1 MRDDDKLLT
10 RVIEVKEDRFKL
22 EVIMT
27 EEMTKVNKDY
37 WGYALVISSSYLMA
51 LNVAALGYFTW
62 ISGNRMFWHC
72 DLTGPDGKVEQVFM
86 HAENEL
92 FSAAEKTTLSENE
105 VRNSM
110 IIYGSI
116 LREEDQSF
124 RREYLSGILHLD
136 IGFADLTFY
145 REAFANFY
153 RSFELFVTARVLKK
167 KKLKNELKEFQDAL
181 FSLGLSKEM
190 SEEFRVLYKLRSE
203 QVMHAQKIPK
213 EVSSEDALKMK
224 VFADYVLHKYYR
236 SKAEEW
242 REAYHAGY
250 S

>member
-1 MRDDDKLLT
+1 
-10 RVIEVKEDRFKL
+10 
-22 EVIMT
+22 
-27 EEMTKVNKDY
+27 
-37 WGYALVISSSYLMA
+37 MA
-51 LNVAALGYFTW
+51 LNIAALGYFTW
-62 ISGNRMFWHC
+62 LSGNRMFWHC
-72 DLTGPDGKVEQVFM
+72 DHTGPDGKVEQILM
-86 HAENEL
+86 HAENK
-92 FSAAEKTTLSENE
+92 FFPVAQKTALSENE

-124 RREYLSGILHLD
+124 RREYLKGIVHLD
-136 IGFADLTFY
+136 VGFADLTFH

-153 RSFELFVTARVLKK
+153 RSLELFVTARVLKK
-167 KKLKNELKEFQDAL
+167 AKLRNELKEIQDAL

-190 SEEFRVLYKLRSE
+190 CEEFRVLYKMRSE
-203 QVMHAQKIPK
+203 QVMHAQQLPTEIG
-213 EVSSEDALKMK
+213 SEDVLKIK

-242 REAYHAGY
+242 REAYHVGR